1 MRSEVSEKLMDLAE
15 VAEILNISVQTL
27 RRWIRRG
34 KLPAVKLAY
43 NVFRIE
49 AEEVDKFIERSRVA
63 PIR

>member
-1 MRSEVSEKLMDLAE
+1 MDLAE